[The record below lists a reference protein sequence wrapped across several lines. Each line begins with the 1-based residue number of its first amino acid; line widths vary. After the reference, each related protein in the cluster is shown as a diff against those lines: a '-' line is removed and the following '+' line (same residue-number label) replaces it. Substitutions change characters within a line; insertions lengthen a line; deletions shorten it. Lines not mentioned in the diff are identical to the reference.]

1 MFWKDH
7 LKVLIVFTRL
17 ADVSSWWTFRPKDG
31 WISTEILSWWFS
43 GCLFGGLWVVLG
55 GFWCIF
61 VGCFYGFWVVFDSIV
76 LMFWGVFL
84 WFLGGFWWFLVVL
97 KTMFSHKLPKVATS
111 PQKLS
116 QAIESCQKSPEVT
129 KSRQKLPKV
138 TKSCQ
143 KLPQAAKS
151 SQQLPQAAKICQK
164 WPQVAKSYHKFRC
177 ILVLNY
183 QVHQDVLSAWNQI
196 CQDECLPDE
205 TSIRTKRLLAFS
217 LVF

>member
-61 VGCFYGFWVVFDSIV
+61 VGCFYGFWVVFNSIV
-76 LMFWGVFL
+76 LMFWGVFFVVFGWIL
-84 WFLGGFWWFLVVL
+84 MIFGGFKNHVFPQAAKSCHKSPKVV
-97 KTMFSHKLPKVATS
+97 TSYWKLPKVARS
-111 PQKLS
+111 Y
-116 QAIESCQKSPEVT
+116 QKSPEVT
-129 KSRQKLPKV
+129 KSCHKLPK
-138 TKSCQ
+138 
-143 KLPQAAKS
+143 AAKS

>member
-1 MFWKDH
+1 M
-7 LKVLIVFTRL
+7 
-17 ADVSSWWTFRPKDG
+17 DVSSERWLNIDRNFVLMVFG
-31 WISTEILSWWFS
+31 LFVWWFVS
-43 GCLFGGLWVVLG
+43 GFRWFLVYFCGLLLWVLG
-55 GFWCIF
+55 GFRF
-61 VGCFYGFWVVFDSIV
+61 NSFDVLGC
-76 LMFWGVFL
+76 FL